1 MPSQILRSPMTSEAS
16 AGLAKRFRPLSQY
29 AASEEGDA
37 SYTLLPF
44 NFTKLG
50 NNYLI
55 SNDAGEHSLLRRAE
69 LVELIDGQLRF
80 GSEVYNRL
88 RAKHFLYDRTSD
100 AALDLLA
107 LKVRTKYSALREF
120 TGLHIFVVT
129 LRCDYSCP
137 YCQVSRQ
144 AGSDSAYDMTE
155 EMAERALE
163 MVFKS
168 PSSSLKIEFQG
179 GEPLL
184 NFPLIKFIVERATA
198 LNQSERRD
206 LQFVIATNLS
216 FLSDEILDFC
226 ETYDVSLSTSLDG
239 PADLH
244 NRNRPRPGKNGH
256 ELTRTAIARVR
267 ERLGPDRVA
276 ALMTTTE
283 RSLSRP
289 EDIIDEYLDAGF
301 SSIFLRPLSPYGFA
315 VKTRQVDKY
324 DMERFFDFYKRGL
337 SYIIDLNKRG
347 VPFREEYTTL
357 VLRKL
362 CSPFPTSYVDLQSPA
377 GAGLAVIVFNYN
389 GDVYPTD
396 ESRMLTEMGDDSL
409 RLGNVLTDTYE
420 HVFLNPQLL
429 RMLEESAAQSTPECY
444 QCAYQPFCGSD
455 PTYHYATQG
464 DWVGHKAFSGFCART
479 KLVTGHLIE
488 MLDREGSETQNILL
502 SWV

>member
-1 MPSQILRSPMTSEAS
+1 MTSEVS
-16 AGLAKRFRPLSQY
+16 VGLAKRFRPLSRY
-29 AASEEGDA
+29 SASEEGEN

-44 NFTKLG
+44 NFIKLG

-55 SNDAGEHSLLRRAE
+55 SNDAGEYSLLRRAE
-69 LVELIDGQLRF
+69 LVELVDGKLRL
-80 GSEVYNRL
+80 GSDIYNRL
-88 RAKHFLYDRTSD
+88 RAKHFLYDQTSD

-107 LKVRTKYSALREF
+107 LKVRTKHSALREF

-144 AGSDSAYDMTE
+144 SGSDSAFDMTE
-155 EMAERALE
+155 EMAERALD
-163 MVFKS
+163 MVFRS

-184 NFPLIKFIVERATA
+184 NFPLIQFIVERATA
-198 LNQSERRD
+198 INQGERRD

-226 ETYDVSLSTSLDG
+226 EAHDVYLSTSLDG

-244 NRNRPRPGKNGH
+244 NRNRPRPGKDGH
-256 ELTRTAIARVR
+256 ELTRAAIARVR
-267 ERLGPDRVA
+267 KSLGPDRVA

-283 RSLSRP
+283 QSLSRP
-289 EDIIDEYLDAGF
+289 EEIIDEYLDAGF
-301 SSIFLRPLSPYGFA
+301 NSIFLRPLSPYGFA

-324 DMERFFDFYKRGL
+324 DMERFFEFYKRGL

-347 VPFREEYTTL
+347 VAFREEYTTL

-362 CSPFPTSYVDLQSPA
+362 RSPFPTSYVDLQSPA
-377 GAGLAVIVFNYN
+377 GAGLSVIVFNYN

-409 RLGNVLTDTYE
+409 RLGNVLTDAYE
-420 HVFLNPQLL
+420 DIFLNPKLL
-429 RMLEESAAQSTPECY
+429 RMLEESTAQSAPECY

-488 MLDREGSETQNILL
+488 MLEGEESDTRDVLL
-502 SWV
+502 SWI